1 MHDSLDL
8 KYVPFCQRFQRRWK
22 NSPLS
27 YLMPLEELKQGSGQL
42 PPWGFSGTMTP
53 FTLQVILLRY
63 LSEFTSVLNNRY
75 VLRQFYLYV
84 CFVSVYACVP
94 RACLVPV
101 EVTGDNESGWL
112 WPAMWVLG
120 IKRGS
125 SVRGASTLTCWAI
138 SPAPIHRFKK
148 NY

>member
-1 MHDSLDL
+1 
-8 KYVPFCQRFQRRWK
+8 
-22 NSPLS
+22 
-27 YLMPLEELKQGSGQL
+27 
-42 PPWGFSGTMTP
+42 MTP

-101 EVTGDNESGWL
+101 EVTGDNESCNGNQDGCDL
-112 WPAMWVLG
+112 SC
-120 IKRGS
+120 GS
-125 SVRGASTLTCWAI
+125 WGSNV
-138 SPAPIHRFKK
+138 APL
-148 NY
+148 